1 MSISGNNPSHKRHRS
16 SSGPKERT
24 PSVYQ
29 EEIFT
34 DTIQRVRFT
43 DILPLVL
50 CAGILVLLY
59 FMIKE
64 YNAERKNIET
74 HIASIANRLE
84 SIEKSSHRKT
94 DPPPPTKDKDVGTYE
109 LKDSIVS
116 FNPVNEILNKDEKTP
131 ESNSEDSVTEED
143 GNDGH
148 DSHDSH
154 DGDVDG
160 GDEESEDGEFS

>member
-74 HIASIANRLE
+74 HIASMANRLE

-131 ESNSEDSVTEED
+131 ESNSEEEGSVTEED
-143 GNDGH
+143 GHDG
-148 DSHDSH
+148 H

-160 GDEESEDGEFS
+160 GDGDEESEDGEFS

>member
-74 HIASIANRLE
+74 HIASMANRLE

-116 FNPVNEILNKDEKTP
+116 FNPVNEILNKDEKAP

-148 DSHDSH
+148 DANDSH
-154 DGDVDG
+154 DDDG
-160 GDEESEDGEFS
+160 GDGEESEDGEFS

>member
-1 MSISGNNPSHKRHRS
+1 
-16 SSGPKERT
+16 
-24 PSVYQ
+24 
-29 EEIFT
+29 
-34 DTIQRVRFT
+34 
-43 DILPLVL
+43 
-50 CAGILVLLY
+50 
-59 FMIKE
+59 MIKE

-74 HIASIANRLE
+74 HIASMANRLE

-131 ESNSEDSVTEED
+131 ESNSEEEGSVTEED
-143 GNDGH
+143 G
-148 DSHDSH
+148 H

-160 GDEESEDGEFS
+160 GDGDEESEDGEFS